1 MLESASNELNN
12 LLVKYPS
19 DASLLTDLANTSIQ
33 QSYLLSYFS
42 NKQRAYTTAK
52 QATEAINKARLQDPK
67 NNNFQNMY
75 HQLLAFQL
83 MLSDNLKMDN
93 RIEDIIIFI
102 KKKSLSDKKI
112 VNTQISLTHY
122 FIKIKSWQ
130 KAQELLDKI
139 ENKVE
144 SKIVLTRINLIKAKL
159 AVNKKARITFCEQ
172 AITTMSEIRKTTQ
185 SVKITYPLVQAY
197 TCLNREN
204 EISEIKA
211 NLVKLGINNFKL

>member
-1 MLESASNELNN
+1 
-12 LLVKYPS
+12 
-19 DASLLTDLANTSIQ
+19 
-33 QSYLLSYFS
+33 
-42 NKQRAYTTAK
+42 
-52 QATEAINKARLQDPK
+52 
-67 NNNFQNMY
+67 
-75 HQLLAFQL
+75 
-83 MLSDNLKMDN
+83 
-93 RIEDIIIFI
+93 
-102 KKKSLSDKKI
+102 
-112 VNTQISLTHY
+112 HY

-211 NLVKLGINNFKL
+211 N